1 MDKDYKE
8 FVRFWELFA
17 NSPEYKNRNK
27 VVYLPL
33 GDLKIKI
40 TYDRTDGIFYIED
53 IYFQIMST
61 GDFQMFTTNS
71 YTCTSLDELR
81 SRIHYYRKLYK
92 QMLQLQNQ
100 VKIERDFV

>member
-17 NSPEYKNRNK
+17 NSPEYNRNRTK

-40 TYDRTDGIFYIED
+40 TNDNNNIFYIED

-71 YTCTSLDELR
+71 CTCTSLDELR

-100 VKIERDFV
+100 IKIERDFV

>member
-8 FVRFWELFA
+8 FERLWELFSI
-17 NSPEYKNRNK
+17 SPEYDKNRVK

-33 GDLKIKI
+33 GDMTIKI
-40 TYDRTDGIFYIED
+40 TNDSNNIFYIED

-61 GDFQMFTTNS
+61 GEFHIFTTNS
-71 YTCTSLDELR
+71 YTCTSLDDLR

-92 QMLQLQNQ
+92 QMLHLQNKI
-100 VKIERDFV
+100 KIERDFV